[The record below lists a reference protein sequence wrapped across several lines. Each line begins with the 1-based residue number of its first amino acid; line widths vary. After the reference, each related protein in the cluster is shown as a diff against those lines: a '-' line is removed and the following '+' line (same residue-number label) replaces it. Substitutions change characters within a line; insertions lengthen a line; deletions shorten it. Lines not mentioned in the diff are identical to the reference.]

1 MKKFFLSL
9 FVATLLG
16 FNPAYCQFSFGVSPG
31 LGFNS
36 AYFGYKMNKFVPSI
50 GFQYAGYAMN
60 LEETGK
66 RYDFSMG
73 QIVSYTNKSSMSVN
87 LVVPNIGAKYFI
99 AQQNKVQAYLSL
111 NISKPILSGKMKEDN
126 VTSEFGEN
134 IKKVKLWGGELGFG
148 MEYFFDENFMV

>member
-1 MKKFFLSL
+1 
-9 FVATLLG
+9 
-16 FNPAYCQFSFGVSPG
+16 
-31 LGFNS
+31 
-36 AYFGYKMNKFVPSI
+36 
-50 GFQYAGYAMN
+50 
-60 LEETGK
+60 
-66 RYDFSMG
+66 
-73 QIVSYTNKSSMSVN
+73 MSVN